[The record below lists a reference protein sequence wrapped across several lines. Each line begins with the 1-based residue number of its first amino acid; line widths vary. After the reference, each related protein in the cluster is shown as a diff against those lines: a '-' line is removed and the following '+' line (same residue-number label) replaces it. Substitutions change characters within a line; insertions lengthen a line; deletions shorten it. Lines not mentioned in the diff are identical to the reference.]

1 MEFEKELKM
10 NSRKVLVTGATGL
23 IGTKLVEKLLARGY
37 AVRGMGRRPKPE
49 YPKGCTVPPENLW
62 EHPEFEYFQG
72 DVCDADSVLRAMEGC
87 RFVLHLA
94 AYAKNWSRD
103 KSIFYRF
110 NVDAME
116 NVFRAAK
123 ALNVE
128 RIVWTSTIVTLGPTA
143 PGVCGDEMMERI
155 TDRYFTEYE
164 ETKSI
169 AEKKAF
175 EWVER
180 EGLPLVI
187 VNPTRVFG
195 PGQLSES
202 NAVVD
207 LIRQYCRGTFP
218 ILLNYGRNVGN
229 YVLVDDVAEGHI
241 LALERGR
248 IGEKYILGSEN
259 YSLGEFFRTVGEEYG
274 KKRFQLP
281 IYKIIPLCVANGMKL
296 SAELFGIYPPITPGW
311 VKTFLADWT
320 FSCDKARRELGYE
333 PVSVRE
339 GIRRSI
345 EWLREL
351 KEIR

>member
-1 MEFEKELKM
+1 M
-10 NSRKVLVTGATGL
+10 NAKKVLVTGATGL
-23 IGTKLVEKLLARGY
+23 IGTKVVEKLLARGY
-37 AVRGMGRRPKPE
+37 SVRGMARREKPT
-49 YPKGCTVPPENLW
+49 YPRGCSTPPEKLW
-62 EHPEFEYFQG
+62 SHPNFEYFQG
-72 DVCDADSVLRAMEGC
+72 DVCDYDSVFNAMAGC
-87 RFVLHLA
+87 DFVIHLA
-94 AYAKNWSRD
+94 AYAKNWSKD
-103 KSIFYRF
+103 KTIFARF
-110 NVDAME
+110 NIDAME

-123 ALNVE
+123 AHNIE
-128 RIVWTSTIVTLGPTA
+128 RIVWTSTIVTLGPTR
-143 PGVCGDEMMERI
+143 PGVCGDEEMERI

-175 EWVER
+175 EWVEK
-180 EGLPLVI
+180 EHLPLVI

-207 LIRQYCRGTFP
+207 LIRQYCNGTFP

-241 LALERGR
+241 LALEKGR
-248 IGEKYILGSEN
+248 IGQKYILGSEN
-259 YSLGEFFRTVGEEYG
+259 YTLGEFFKTVGEEYG
-274 KKRFQLP
+274 RKRFQLP
-281 IYKIIPLCVANGMKL
+281 IYKIIPLCVANLLKFM
-296 SAELFGIYPPITPGW
+296 AETFGIYPKITPGW
-311 VKTFLADWT
+311 VKTFLADWE
-320 FSCDKARRELGYE
+320 FSCDKAKRELGYD
-333 PVSVRE
+333 PVPVRE

>member
-1 MEFEKELKM
+1 MDEK
-10 NSRKVLVTGATGL
+10 KVLVTGATGL
-23 IGTKLVEKLLARGY
+23 IGTKLTEKLLARGY
-37 AVRGMGRRPKPE
+37 QVRGMGRRPKPE
-49 YPKGCTVPPENLW
+49 YPKGCSTPQEKLW
-62 EHPEFEYFQG
+62 SHPNFEYFQG
-72 DVCDADSVLRAMEGC
+72 DVCDYDSVLAAMEGC

-103 KSIFYRF
+103 KTIFTRF

-116 NVFRAAK
+116 NIFRAAK
-123 ALNVE
+123 VRNVE

-143 PGVCGDEMMERI
+143 PGVCGDENMERI
-155 TDRYFTEYE
+155 TSKYLTEYE

-175 EWVER
+175 EWVRNEN
-180 EGLPLVI
+180 LPLVI

-207 LIRQYCRGTFP
+207 LIRQYCKGQFP
-218 ILLNYGRNVGN
+218 ILLNYGRNIGN
-229 YVLVDDVAEGHI
+229 YVLVDDVAEGHV

-259 YSLGEFFRTVGEEYG
+259 CTLGEFFRMVGEESG
-274 KKRFQLP
+274 KKHFQLP
-281 IYKIIPLCVANGMKL
+281 IYQLIPLGVAGTMKL
-296 SAELFGIYPPITPGW
+296 MAEWFGIYPKITPGW
-311 VKTFLADWT
+311 VKTFVTDWT
-320 FSCDKARRELGYE
+320 FSCDKARRELGYD
-333 PVSVRE
+333 PAPVRE
-339 GIRRSI
+339 GIRQTI
-345 EWLREL
+345 LWLREL